1 LAGSI
6 ILDHNELRS
15 LYTFIR
21 RKAISTIIAHTAAA
35 DCLTLS
41 HIARLNNFD
50 VVALAL
56 VAFHAAS

>member
-6 ILDHNELRS
+6 ILDHNQLRPF
-15 LYTFIR
+15 YTLIR
-21 RKAISTIIAHTAAA
+21 RKTVSAIIAHTAAA

-41 HIARLNNFD
+41 HIARFNDFD
-50 VVALAL
+50 IVALAL